1 MKRTISL
8 ICLVSLLVSLSG
20 CIGAP
25 SAPATQ
31 PSQTQPS
38 SPKPTETTQATIPSQ
53 PTQPT
58 QPTGPVET
66 AFTVGDI
73 YITADH
79 DLSGEYS
86 EASVRVEMEGYSLPE
101 QAVTIKHRGNL
112 SQQYA
117 SKKSYNIKFSEKV
130 SLLGMEEGKKWSL
143 LADPFD
149 KSLLRPILAMEYAQA
164 LGIPFT
170 SQVRLCRV
178 WLNGKYRGVYTAT
191 EPVDVKTNRVEI
203 DLDAGD
209 FLFERNYN
217 SIREEEGITYFTT
230 AYGLRFELNEPEVP
244 TDDQLEAVKTTL
256 NAMEKAIRTLDHTQY
271 ARYIDVDSFVNFYI
285 LHEVCKDV
293 DFGHFSTRYYVKD
306 GVLFAGPPWDFDLSM
321 GNVSAT
327 YGEKV
332 YKRYHNQ
339 GEYGNGSGDSTQNL
353 WNTDKDFYRW
363 LCEDPW
369 FMEQVKLRWQE
380 VRLMTENLAKENA
393 LGISRIDFY
402 LEKAGDILES
412 NYTEAGWSVS
422 SQGVNLAY
430 DTPAKTYLGNVDILR
445 QWLQKRIAWLDGELG
460 T

>member
-1 MKRTISL
+1 MKKTISL
-8 ICLVSLLVSLSG
+8 ICLLALLASLAG
-20 CIGAP
+20 CTTVPLEPVTHP
-25 SAPATQ
+25 SQTLPSTQATQ
-31 PSQTQPS
+31 PSQSTVPTQATVP
-38 SPKPTETTQATIPSQ
+38 PTETTQ
-53 PTQPT
+53 
-58 QPTGPVET
+58 PVET
-66 AFTVGDI
+66 AFTVGDV

-79 DLSGEYS
+79 ELSGEYS
-86 EASVRVEMEGYSLPE
+86 EASVRVEMEGHSLPE
-101 QAVTIKHRGNL
+101 QKVTIKHRGNL

-117 SKKSYNIKFSEKV
+117 SKKSYNIKFQEKV
-130 SLLGMEEGKKWSL
+130 SLFGMEEGKKWSL

-178 WLNGKYRGVYTAT
+178 WLNGKYRGVYTAI

-217 SIREEEGITYFTT
+217 DIREEEGVTYLKPN
-230 AYGLRFELNEPEVP
+230 YGLRFELNEPEVP
-244 TDDQLEAVKTTL
+244 TAEQLDAVKTTL
-256 NAMEKAIRTLDHTQY
+256 NAIEAAIRTLDHTQY
-271 ARYIDVDSFVNFYI
+271 GRYINMDSFVNFYI

-293 DFGHFSTRYYVKD
+293 DFGHFSTRYYVSG

-321 GNVSAT
+321 GNVSET

-363 LCEDPW
+363 LCQDPW

-380 VRLMTENLAKENA
+380 VRLMTENLATENA

-412 NYTEAGWSVS
+412 NYSEAGWSVS

-445 QWLQKRIAWLDGELG
+445 QWLQKRIAWLDSELG
-460 T
+460 I

>member
-1 MKRTISL
+1 MKKTISL
-8 ICLVSLLVSLSG
+8 ICLLALLASLAG
-20 CIGAP
+20 CTTVPLEPVTQP
-25 SAPATQ
+25 SQTLPSTQATQ
-31 PSQTQPS
+31 PSQPTVPTQATVP
-38 SPKPTETTQATIPSQ
+38 PTETTQ
-53 PTQPT
+53 
-58 QPTGPVET
+58 PVET
-66 AFTVGDI
+66 AFTVGDV

-79 DLSGEYS
+79 ELSGEYS
-86 EASVRVEMEGYSLPE
+86 EASVRVEMEGHSLPE
-101 QAVTIKHRGNL
+101 QKVTIKHRGNL

-117 SKKSYNIKFSEKV
+117 SKKSYNIKFKEKV
-130 SLLGMEEGKKWSL
+130 SLFGMEEGKKWSL

-178 WLNGKYRGVYTAT
+178 WLNGKYRGVYTAI

-217 SIREEEGITYFTT
+217 DIREEEGVTYFKTN
-230 AYGLRFELNEPEVP
+230 YGLRFELNEPEVP
-244 TDDQLEAVKTTL
+244 TQEQLDAVKTTL
-256 NAMEKAIRTLDHTQY
+256 NAIEAAIRTLDHTQY
-271 ARYIDVDSFVNFYI
+271 GRYINIDSFVNFYI

-293 DFGHFSTRYYVKD
+293 DFGHFSTRYYVSG

-321 GNVSAT
+321 GNVSET

-363 LCEDPW
+363 LCQDPW

-380 VRLMTENLAKENA
+380 VRLMTENLATENA

-412 NYTEAGWSVS
+412 NYSEAGWSVS

-460 T
+460 I

>member
-1 MKRTISL
+1 MKKTISL
-8 ICLVSLLVSLSG
+8 ICLLALLASLAG
-20 CIGAP
+20 CASVP
-25 SAPATQ
+25 PEPVTQ
-31 PSQTQPS
+31 PSQTVPS
-38 SPKPTETTQATIPSQ
+38 TQATQPSLPTV
-53 PTQPT
+53 PTQATVPPT
-58 QPTGPVET
+58 LSTQPVET
-66 AFTVGDI
+66 AFTVGDV

-79 DLSGEYS
+79 ELSGEYS
-86 EASVRVEMEGYSLPE
+86 DASVRVEMEGHSLPE
-101 QAVTIKHRGNL
+101 QNVTIKHRGNL
-112 SQQYA
+112 SQLYA
-117 SKKSYNIKFSEKV
+117 SKKSYNIKFKEKV
-130 SLLGMEEGKKWSL
+130 SLFGMEEGKKWSL

-178 WLNGKYRGVYTAT
+178 WLNGKYRGVYTAI

-217 SIREEEGITYFTT
+217 DLREEEGVTYFKTN
-230 AYGLRFELNEPEVP
+230 YGLRFELNEPEVP
-244 TDDQLEAVKTTL
+244 TQEQLDAVKTTL
-256 NAMEKAIRTLDHTQY
+256 NAIEAAIRTLDHTQY
-271 ARYIDVDSFVNFYI
+271 GRYINIDSFVNFYI

-293 DFGHFSTRYYVKD
+293 DFGHFSTRYYVKG

-321 GNVSAT
+321 GNVSET

-363 LCEDPW
+363 LCQDPW

-380 VRLMTENLAKENA
+380 VRLMTENLATENA

-412 NYTEAGWSVS
+412 NYSEAGWSVS

-445 QWLQKRIAWLDGELG
+445 QWLQKRIAWLDGALG